1 MNLVLDR
8 MPASGSLALKA
19 LGSVRRKPRPDVELP
34 RMSVSL
40 ENVGFDAER
49 LRAYRAICG
58 FPSESRPDSGGVPM
72 PYPQVHAIG
81 LQMHLL
87 SQKQFPLPLIGL
99 VHLKNRIVQERLLN
113 EDEIFGVTVGLVG
126 HKKTERGLEFDLET
140 TYTDAARRTVWTAV
154 ATVLHRGKGGGGRK
168 RSAPPREEEGHLS
181 EYGTIEA
188 SADIGRRYGRI
199 SGDMNPI
206 HLYPFTAK
214 LLGFDRHIAH
224 GMWTL
229 ARSCALVQPH
239 LGRAPRELTAQ
250 FRQPLFLPGR
260 AALRFGQEG
269 DGFAFTLIGHN
280 GKTHLNGSLR

>member
-1 MNLVLDR
+1 MNLVLER
-8 MPASGSLALKA
+8 MPESGSLALKA
-19 LGSVRRKPRPDVELP
+19 LGSVRRKPKADVAVP

-40 ENVGFDAER
+40 NELRFDAER

-58 FPSESRPDSGGVPM
+58 FPEGGAVPIT
-72 PYPQVHAIG
+72 YPQVHAIG

-99 VHLKNRIVQERLLN
+99 VHLKNRIVQERLLD
-113 EDEIFGVTVGLVG
+113 EDETFAVTVGVIG
-126 HKKTERGLEFDLET
+126 HKTTERGLEFELET
-140 TYTDAARRTVWTAV
+140 TYTDTAKRVVWTAV
-154 ATVLHRGKGGGGRK
+154 ATVLHRAKSGGGRK
-168 RSAPPREEEGHLS
+168 KASPPREEQSRLS
-181 EYGTIEA
+181 DYQAIDA
-188 SADIGRRYGRI
+188 PADIGRRYGRI

-206 HLYPFTAK
+206 HLYPLTAK

-239 LGRAPRELTAQ
+239 LGRAPRELLVQ

-260 AALRFGQEG
+260 AALRYGPEGEGFG
-269 DGFAFTLIGHN
+269 FTLIGRDS

>member
-19 LGSVRRKPRPDVELP
+19 LGSVRRKPGPDVELP

-40 ENVGFDAER
+40 DAVRFDAER

-58 FPSESRPDSGGVPM
+58 FPETGAVPI

-99 VHLKNRIVQERLLN
+99 VHLKNRIVQERPLG
-113 EDEIFGVTVGLVG
+113 EDESFGVTVGLVG

-154 ATVLHRGKGGGGRK
+154 ATVLHRIKGGGGRK

-181 EYGTIEA
+181 EYQAIDA
-188 SADIGRRYGRI
+188 PADIGRRYGRI

-206 HLYPFTAK
+206 HLYPLTAK

-250 FRQPLFLPGR
+250 FRQPFFLPGR
-260 AALRFGQEG
+260 AALRYGASGE
-269 DGFAFTLIGHN
+269 GFAFSLIGHN
-280 GKTHLNGSLR
+280 GKTHLNGSVA

>member
-40 ENVGFDAER
+40 DGVRFDAER

-58 FPSESRPDSGGVPM
+58 FPDGGVPI

-87 SQKQFPLPLIGL
+87 SQKQFPLPLVGL

-113 EDEIFGVTVGLVG
+113 EDEAFGVTVALVG
-126 HKKTERGLEFDLET
+126 DKKTERGLEFDLET
-140 TYTDAARRTVWTAV
+140 TYTDSAKRVVWTAV
-154 ATVLHRGKGGGGRK
+154 ATVLHRGKASGGRK
-168 RSAPPREEEGHLS
+168 RSAPPREQEGHLS
-181 EYGTIEA
+181 EYQAIEA
-188 SADIGRRYGRI
+188 PGDIGRRYGRI

-206 HLYPFTAK
+206 HLYPLTAK

-239 LGRAPRELTAQ
+239 LGRAPRELTVQ

-260 AALRFGQEG
+260 AALRYGPEGEGFG
-269 DGFAFTLIGHN
+269 FTLVGHN

>member
-40 ENVGFDAER
+40 NDLRFDAER

-58 FPSESRPDSGGVPM
+58 FSEGGGVPI

-87 SQKQFPLPLIGL
+87 SQKQFPLPLVGL

-113 EDEIFGVTVGLVG
+113 EDEAFGVTVALVG
-126 HKKTERGLEFDLET
+126 DKKTERGLEFDLET
-140 TYTDAARRTVWTAV
+140 TYTDSARRTVWTAV
-154 ATVLHRGKGGGGRK
+154 ATVLHRHKGSGGRK
-168 RSAPPREEEGHLS
+168 RTAPPREPEGHLS
-181 EYGTIEA
+181 EYRAIEA
-188 SADIGRRYGRI
+188 PADIGRRYGRI

-206 HLYPFTAK
+206 HLYPLTAK
-214 LLGFDRHIAH
+214 LLGFERHIAH

-239 LGRAPRELTAQ
+239 LGRAPRELTVQ

-260 AALRFGQEG
+260 AALRYGAEG
-269 DGFAFTLIGHN
+269 EGYGFTLVGHS